1 MSYVLVKSKLNKE
14 FKNVLLDVRST
25 LPKEYTNEFIT
36 GPDNYVFVNYK
47 NNNEIRVYYK
57 NNNDIIFKLE
67 LFDDDKS
74 YTTKTYKNPKNMI
87 EYLYEEFQ

>member
-47 NNNEIRVYYK
+47 NNN
-57 NNNDIIFKLE
+57 DIIFKLE